1 MKKYLLII
9 LSLFIASLSFA
20 QEKENQD
27 NFYSNELQKDTSKID
42 LFDLQKLKLYPN
54 PVSNFLFVDYDIVY
68 VKEAKL
74 IIYNSIGAAVYSKKL
89 NEKQDQ
95 LKIQVSEFKNGLYF
109 CSLQI
114 DGKLLNTKKI
124 LVNH

>member
-9 LSLFIASLSFA
+9 LSLFIAGLSFA
-20 QEKENQD
+20 QEGENQD
-27 NFYSNELQKDTSKID
+27 NYYSNDSQKDTSKID

-54 PVSNFLFVDYDIVY
+54 PVSDFLFVDYDIVY

-74 IIYNSIGAAVYSKKL
+74 IIYNSIGATVYSKKL
-89 NEKQDQ
+89 HEKQDQ